1 LKKQKRKTD
10 VYDNTNIY
18 IIYNI
23 MCIILLS
30 CTVRHADE
38 YYLRCVRV
46 CFLYVSVCDCVC
58 MCVNT
63 CIYVCVCVYVG
74 VWVCI
79 CVCVCVCECRVWE
92 GNGHNARTRDAVIRV
107 CVVGW
112 PTARTERL
120 PRRQKSAE
128 RNAAVGAAP
137 PYQNQYFPSRARHI
151 PFVPVTS
158 SPVVHMV
165 FDGNLLFPLVVFRQ
179 PLLRLTYRSSSLF
192 LVHHLHSFS
201 ATRPHPTQTL
211 TLSSPQYRPLPL
223 QLPRRLKSATVYYI
237 RNV

>member
-1 LKKQKRKTD
+1 
-10 VYDNTNIY
+10 
-18 IIYNI
+18 

-38 YYLRCVRV
+38 YYLRCV
-46 CFLYVSVCDCVC
+46 C
-58 MCVNT
+58 
-63 CIYVCVCVYVG
+63 VCVCVCLYVF
-74 VWVCI
+74 VSVCVCFLCVSV

-92 GNGHNARTRDAVIRV
+92 GNGHNARTRDAGIRV

-165 FDGNLLFPLVVFRQ
+165 FDGNLLFPLVVVFRQ

-201 ATRPHPTQTL
+201 AARPHPTQTL
-211 TLSSPQYRPLPL
+211 TPTSPQYRPLPL
-223 QLPRRLKSATVYYI
+223 QPPRRLKSATVYNI